1 MLDRDP
7 LDQGIID
14 LCNESGVGFISFS
27 PLAQGLLI
35 NRYLDGI
42 PTDSRMSKEHFLKK
56 SALTDT
62 LLEQLRQ
69 WNTEAQAAGMTLAE
83 KALKWIL
90 DTRGVTSVLI
100 GASSVAQL
108 QTNLGVVGKR

>member
-1 MLDRDP
+1 MLDREP
-7 LDQGIID
+7 LDQGIIE
-14 LCNESGVGFISFS
+14 LCDKSGVGLISFS
-27 PLAQGLLI
+27 PLAQGLLT

-42 PTDSRMSKEHFLKK
+42 PADSRMSKERFLKK
-56 SALTDT
+56 SALTDS

-69 WNTEAQAAGMTLAE
+69 WNTEAQEDGMTLAE

-108 QTNLGVVGKR
+108 QTNLGVVGKG

>member
-1 MLDRDP
+1 MLDREP
-7 LDQGIID
+7 LDDGIID

-27 PLAQGLLI
+27 PLAQGLLTD
-35 NRYLDGI
+35 RYLNGI
-42 PTDSRMSKEHFLKK
+42 PEDSRMSKEHFLKK
-56 SALTDT
+56 SALTDS

-108 QTNLGVVGKR
+108 QINLKVIDKR

>member
-1 MLDRDP
+1 MLDREP
-7 LDQGIID
+7 LDQGIIE
-14 LCNESGVGFISFS
+14 LCDKSGVGFISFS
-27 PLAQGLLI
+27 PLAQGLLT

-42 PTDSRMSKEHFLKK
+42 PADSRMSKERFLKK
-56 SALTDT
+56 SALTDS

-69 WNTEAQAAGMTLAE
+69 WNTEAQEDGMTLAE

-108 QTNLGVVGKR
+108 QTNLGVVGKG

>member
-1 MLDRDP
+1 
-7 LDQGIID
+7 
-14 LCNESGVGFISFS
+14 
-27 PLAQGLLI
+27 
-35 NRYLDGI
+35 
-42 PTDSRMSKEHFLKK
+42 MSKERFLKK
-56 SALTDT
+56 SALTDS

-69 WNTEAQAAGMTLAE
+69 WNTEAQEDGMTLAE

-108 QTNLGVVGKR
+108 QTNLGVVGKG